1 MADRSDMLSILP
13 LDSRA
18 EAVRAQ
24 PEPQTTVPQPIM
36 VEEISQPEVSQPEK
50 TDDEFEI
57 VLGAMQVAGIL
68 FVAVVIV
75 VVFSAASYI
84 AGRALA
90 PKTVVAAPAAAIPVP
105 APPPVV
111 EATIVKPD
119 FPIAEPI
126 PEKPLAPEAP
136 TFSSPSSN
144 GLYLQMGAVEKGV
157 AVIMVDGL
165 RKRGFTAFAAPGP
178 TDVIFRVLIGPLG
191 DAEAFR
197 KTKEKIDQIGLNSF
211 VRKYQP

>member
-24 PEPQTTVPQPIM
+24 PEPQTVAPQPITI
-36 VEEISQPEVSQPEK
+36 EEIPRPEVSPPEP
-50 TDDEFEI
+50 TGDEFEI

-68 FVAVVIV
+68 FVAVVLV
-75 VVFSAASYI
+75 VVFSAVSYL

-90 PKTVVAAPAAAIPVP
+90 PKTIVSVQAAVAPAP
-105 APPPVV
+105 APVA

-119 FPIAEPI
+119 FPLPEPVA
-126 PEKPLAPEAP
+126 EKPAAPEAP
-136 TFSSPSSN
+136 VFANPAAN
-144 GLYLQMGAVEKGV
+144 AMYLQMGAVEKGV

-165 RKRGFTAFAAPGP
+165 RKRGFLAFAAPGP
-178 TDVIFRVLIGPLG
+178 TDAIFRVLIGPLG
-191 DAEAFR
+191 DADDFR